1 MQMSGSSIAQPL
13 RPSERRGTQAEVT
26 PRLGRDLL
34 RATDAYAVD
43 SRGRSWLHL
52 SVTLTLLGASLAL
65 AALAPWWPLQ
75 LVGSLLSALVF
86 VRAFILFHDFMHGA
100 ILRGSKLAEVIFFG
114 LGMVLMTP
122 PNAWR
127 YGHNYHH
134 KHVGKRSESS
144 TGSFPILTTEM
155 WRQSTS
161 GQKLFYRIA
170 RHPLT
175 ILFAF
180 FTVFAYSICFTNFRR
195 SPSKYWDSLP
205 ALAFHVIGAPL
216 IAWFGG
222 AQLFLFVYVI
232 PLLAASALGAYLF
245 YAQHNFVG
253 MQVPSEDEWEYHDA
267 SVATSSYLETG
278 ALMRFFTG
286 NIGFHHVHHLAPR
299 IPNYRLEACH
309 GAHPA
314 FAEARTL
321 TWREGLE
328 ASRYALWDS
337 DAGRMVTFAAA
348 AARARNQ
355 T

>member
-1 MQMSGSSIAQPL
+1 MQMSGSSLAQPL
-13 RPSERRGTQAEVT
+13 RPSERRGEQAAVP

-43 SRGRSWLHL
+43 SRSRSWMHL
-52 SVTLTLLGASLAL
+52 TVTLTLLGGSLAL
-65 AALAPWWPLQ
+65 AALAPWWPVR
-75 LVGSLLSALVF
+75 LVGSLLAALVF

-100 ILRGSKLAEVIFFG
+100 ILRGSKLAEAIFFG

-134 KHVGKRSESS
+134 KHVGKLSESS

-155 WRQSTS
+155 WRQATS
-161 GQKLFYRIA
+161 GQKLFYRIS

-180 FTVFAYSICFTNFRR
+180 FTVFAYSICITNFRR
-195 SPSKYWDSLP
+195 APRKYWDSLP
-205 ALAFHVIGAPL
+205 ALAFHAIGAPL
-216 IAWFGG
+216 LAWFGG
-222 AQLFLFVYVI
+222 AQLFLFVYAI
-232 PLLAASALGAYLF
+232 PLLVASALGAYLF

-286 NIGFHHVHHLAPR
+286 NIGFHHVHHLNAQ
-299 IPNYRLEACH
+299 IPFYRL
-309 GAHPA
+309 PQVM
-314 FAEARTL
+314 AEFPELQNPVKTTL
-321 TWREGLE
+321 RPGDVLGCL
-328 ASRYALWDS
+328 RLKLWDP
-337 DAGRMVTFAAA
+337 AQGRMVGFGDVG
-348 AARARNQ
+348 
-355 T
+355 